1 MTVDVGY
8 GRARYG
14 LRMEQA
20 GELGSDALVGHIVAG
35 RYRVDRVLAEG
46 GMGLVVA
53 ATHLHLDQ
61 PVALK
66 LPRGEIV
73 NNSEALA
80 RFTREARAAA
90 QLKSEH
96 VARVLDAGVSADGSP
111 YMVMEYL
118 EGHSLAQLL
127 EMQGRL
133 DVESA
138 TEYAIQVCEGL
149 AEAHARGIVHRDVK
163 PDNLFLVERA
173 PGRQIVKLIDFGI
186 SKISFAEKGNLETS
200 MIMGSPCYMSP
211 EQLRSTATV
220 DHRTDLWSLG
230 ATLFELLAGKGPFDG
245 SQPLADLF
253 VSILERPAPN
263 LRELCP
269 EIPEALSATIARCLE
284 RNREVR
290 LQTAAEVAMA
300 LLPFAPARAR
310 DTAERAASMPTIL
323 RRSRVAAER
332 TARVVDEAPVS
343 DGEPT
348 PPAPDETSSPAAS
361 LALVLAPPEMR
372 AEDASAPAVTAPPPA
387 TPPLRRSV
395 WRSVVLGSPVT
406 TIAAGGIA
414 IVLALALVARPR
426 SPDAR
431 LANVAMA
438 AVASPAAAAEGQVLQ
453 DPQRTSE
460 LFVRASPAT
469 AKVTIDGVAV
479 SGNPF
484 RARYPRSEIHVVG
497 ATAAGYEAKSEQVSL
512 VNDVLLDVSLDP
524 RAVTTTRTSWPVA
537 IVHPRHAVTA
547 PASEP
552 LAGAVAGGTGSIP
565 TTSTSALEV
574 DPTGGHAIL
583 HPIESSNPY
592 GTP

>member
-1 MTVDVGY
+1 
-8 GRARYG
+8 
-14 LRMEQA
+14 MEQP
-20 GELGSDALVGHIVAG
+20 GELGSDALVGQLIAG
-35 RYRVDRVLAEG
+35 KYRVDRVLAEG

-66 LPRGEIV
+66 LPRGEIIT
-73 NNSEALA
+73 NSEALCA

-96 VARVLDAGVSADGSP
+96 VARVLDAGVTTDGSP

-127 EMQGRL
+127 EMNGRL

-186 SKISFAEKGNLETS
+186 SKISFAGKGNLETS

-230 ATLFELLAGKGPFDG
+230 ATLYELLAGKGPFDG
-245 SQPLADLF
+245 TQPLADLF

-263 LRELCP
+263 LREACP

-290 LQTAAEVAMA
+290 LQTAAELAMA

-332 TARVVDEAPVS
+332 TARVVDEVPIPDADPTQPASDVTPSPVAPVS
-343 DGEPT
+343 MAPT
-348 PPAPDETSSPAAS
+348 APETRVEETS
-361 LALVLAPPEMR
+361 APGVGM
-372 AEDASAPAVTAPPPA
+372 TAPPPA
-387 TPPLRRSV
+387 ASRAAASA
-395 WRSVVLGSPVT
+395 WRSMVFGSPVT
-406 TIAAGGIA
+406 TMAAGGIA
-414 IVLALALVARPR
+414 VVLAVALLARPHVQGA
-426 SPDAR
+426 PQ
-431 LANVAMA
+431 
-438 AVASPAAAAEGQVLQ
+438 AAAAIAVAAPPSVPVAPGGQSPPDV
-453 DPQRTSE
+453 QRTSE
-460 LFVRASPAT
+460 LFVRASPVS
-469 AKVTIDGVAV
+469 AKVTVDGVPV

-484 RARYPRSEIHVVG
+484 RGRYPKSEVHVVG
-497 ATAAGYEAKSEQVSL
+497 ATAAGYEPKSEQVSL
-512 VNDVLLDVSLDP
+512 ANDVLIDVSLDP
-524 RAVTTTRTSWPVA
+524 RAMTTTTRTSWPVA
-537 IVHPRHAVTA
+537 IVHPRRAAA
-547 PASEP
+547 PASGSDSP
-552 LAGAVAGGTGSIP
+552 TAGAVAVGSTP
-565 TTSTSALEV
+565 APSAPVLEV

-592 GTP
+592 GNP